1 MGLGTRI
8 VEKRGRVPHIAWR
21 WDPETD
27 ILTGAV
33 KRSSAKATPGLTG
46 SVELEGGDGSFVL
59 LDVVSGS
66 IRGVEVVV
74 WPDVRTVPSLPVPAE
89 AKHGDVE
96 LAGRRSQ
103 PSVAAVEID
112 ASIAIDTNAN
122 ESTFHVRLGA
132 LRPVKPVRV
141 ADGLLVEVDGHGE
154 LAGLWLTE
162 VPPFPATPEGEF

>member
-1 MGLGTRI
+1 MRLGARI
-8 VEKRGRVPHIAWR
+8 VDKKGRVPHIAWR

-33 KRSSAKATPGLTG
+33 KRAVAKGAPGLNG

-59 LDVVSGS
+59 LDVAGGA

-74 WPDVRTVPSLPVPAE
+74 WPDVRTVSGLAAPVE

-96 LAGRRSQ
+96 LPGRRSQ
-103 PSVAAVEID
+103 ACVAAVEVD
-112 ASIAIDTNAN
+112 ASLAIDTNAD
-122 ESTFHVRLGA
+122 ESVFHVRIGPS
-132 LRPVKPVRV
+132 RPAMPVRV
-141 ADGLLVEVDGHGE
+141 ADGLVVEVDEQEE

-162 VPPFPATPEGEF
+162 VPAFPAPPGGEL